1 MNVKV
6 TTVKK
11 IMEFI
16 YKKRSKKFFVKKD
29 IHYALFITHIQSL
42 KKRKRTSKEIFL
54 TRPVDLKIV
63 VSLRNKLPSGVLQ
76 ILSPHIIR

>member
-11 IMEFI
+11 LMEFI
-16 YKKRSKKFFVKKD
+16 YKKRSKKFFVTKRYSLRF
-29 IHYALFITHIQSL
+29 IHYAYSVLE
-42 KKRKRTSKEIFL
+42 KEKRTSKEIFL